1 MGKAAGLLGAVG
13 PAWNALTPG
22 SLPGWAGWRA
32 VLPGRLPAVGNWPM
46 PGLWMAA
53 GYASRG
59 LSWSALMGDLIGA
72 RLMGEPSPLER
83 DLAGLVTPR

>member
-1 MGKAAGLLGAVG
+1 
-13 PAWNALTPG
+13 
-22 SLPGWAGWRA
+22 
-32 VLPGRLPAVGNWPM
+32 M

-83 DLAGLVTPR
+83 DLPDW